1 MTDAEAREALVRLS
15 REAIARGLSN
25 ATAGNISVRA
35 GQGMLITPSSIPP
48 ERMTP
53 AQCVDTGFDGAWAG
67 AFRPSSEWALHA
79 RIYRSRP
86 EVGAIVHA
94 HPPHCVALSAL
105 RRPIPAFHYMV
116 AGFGG
121 DVVPCC
127 AYATFGTEALAEA
140 AADCVGTRFH
150 ACLMANHGAIAF
162 GPDLETA
169 FGRMEKLEALA
180 RQYLLAYSAGAP
192 IVLLTEAEMH
202 DVRAAYAAG
211 AYGETPKA
219 AKG

>member
-1 MTDAEAREALVRLS
+1 MTEAESREALVHLS
-15 REAIARGLSN
+15 REAIARELSN

-35 GQGMLITPSSIPP
+35 EQGMLITPSSIPP
-48 ERMTP
+48 DRMTP
-53 AQCVDTGFDGAWAG
+53 AQCVPTGFDGAWEG
-67 AFRPSSEWALHA
+67 SFRPSSEWALHA
-79 RIYRSRP
+79 RIYQTRP

-121 DVVPCC
+121 DEVPCC
-127 AYATFGTEALAEA
+127 AYATFGTKALADA
-140 AADCVGTRFH
+140 VAQTVGTRFH

-169 FGRMEKLEALA
+169 FGRLEKLEALA
-180 RQYLLAYSAGAP
+180 RQYLLACSANAP
-192 IVLLTEAEMH
+192 IVLLTEAEMR

-211 AYGETPKA
+211 AYGVTPAA